1 MLREEKREKCER
13 KRIELKI
20 KDKGDIEVKGLN
32 KCQKGRNKSKG
43 AKLWFIMGGGKTSSS
58 REGVGVQ
65 LLDRYSD
72 P

>member
-20 KDKGDIEVKGLN
+20 KEKGDIEVKGLN
-32 KCQKGRNKSKG
+32 KCQRRNKSKG
-43 AKLWFIMGGGKTSSS
+43 AKFWFIMGGGKTSSS
-58 REGVGVQ
+58 REGVGVR
-65 LLDRYSD
+65 LLDRYSE